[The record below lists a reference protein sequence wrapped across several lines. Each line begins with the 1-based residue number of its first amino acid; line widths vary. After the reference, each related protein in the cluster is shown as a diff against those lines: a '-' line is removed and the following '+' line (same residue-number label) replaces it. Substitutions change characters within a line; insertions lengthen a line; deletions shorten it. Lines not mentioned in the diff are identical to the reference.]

1 MKKEYIKPSL
11 LLLVAEPS
19 QILAGS
25 QGGDGNGGMY
35 PDVDGDG
42 IPDYGGDDG
51 DGGDADE
58 GGNLSKGGLWDDLY
72 W

>member
-11 LLLVAEPS
+11 LLLATEPS

-25 QGGDGNGGMY
+25 QGGDGIVEGELGGAGGTGME
-35 PDVDGDG
+35 GD
-42 IPDYGGDDG
+42 IDSEDDG
-51 DGGDADE
+51 ADE
-58 GGNLSKGGLWDDLY
+58 GGSLSKGGLWDDLY

>member
-1 MKKEYIKPSL
+1 MKKEYIKPSM

-35 PDVDGDG
+35 PDVEGEDTPG
-42 IPDYGGDDG
+42 Y
-51 DGGDADE
+51 GGDADE
-58 GGNLSKGGLWDDLY
+58 GSTVSKGGLWDDLY